1 MRPPILLLAA
11 LLAAS
16 MFAPF
21 QQAAALDAPRAL
33 SGRQLQLMLT
43 GNTIIGMG
51 DDGPFWMY
59 YPDPRTLWGRSAAGD
74 VDVGTW
80 WVENDQYCRSWRRWY
95 EGQTRCWRMRSHGEE
110 VLLWYSLDGD
120 REGRSVLRSGNA
132 MGDLPQAGSAPSQLA
147 DAGTGLSSELE
158 ALVAHAG
165 MAPGSQI
172 GPASPGLSERDGS
185 VMQDARR
192 GGSRPPA
199 NPPASPNARSL
210 KLPFPS
216 EEEAG
221 EPAKAS
227 GAAPSAAPGALAGL
241 AGTRLGGFLDR
252 LGVKTGGAPEG
263 GAGNSGSGRDG
274 SGSGG
279 GSERSR

>member
-1 MRPPILLLAA
+1 MRLAILLLAA
-11 LLAAS
+11 VLAAGIV
-16 MFAPF
+16 APPRH
-21 QQAAALDAPRAL
+21 AAALDAPRAL

-43 GNTIIGMG
+43 GNTLIGMG

-59 YPDPRTLWGRSAAGD
+59 YPDPGTLWGRSASGD
-74 VDVGTW
+74 VDVGHW
-80 WVENDQYCRSWRRWY
+80 WIEKDKYCRSWRRWY
-95 EGQTRCWRMRSHGEE
+95 EGQARCWHMRSEGGEA
-110 VLLWYSLDGD
+110 LLWYSLEGD

-158 ALVAHAG
+158 ALVAHAAV
-165 MAPGSQI
+165 APGSQI
-172 GPASPGLSERDGS
+172 GPASDGVSGRDGS
-185 VMQDARR
+185 VLDGA
-192 GGSRPPA
+192 GPGSSRPPA
-199 NPPASPNARSL
+199 NEPASPNARGL
-210 KLPFPS
+210 KPPFPF

-221 EPAKAS
+221 EPSEAS
-227 GAAPSAAPGALAGL
+227 GAAPSAAPGGLAGL

-263 GAGNSGSGRDG
+263 GAGDSGSGRDG